1 MKHKLPELGYAYSA
15 LEPFID
21 AKTMEVHYTKHHQA
35 YVDKLNIALEGYP
48 NLQEKPIEKLLFNL
62 ERIPEKIRTAVRN
75 NGGGHLNHSFFW
87 RLLKKNVK
95 IKENLLEVIE
105 RDFGNFEIFRK
116 EFSEK
121 AVGLFGSGWCWL
133 VIDDGKLKIV
143 ATSNQDNPIS
153 DGMIPILCLDV
164 WEHAYYLKYQNK
176 RADYVE
182 NFFKIINWEQV
193 NKNYLDGLVR
203 L

>member
-1 MKHKLPELGYAYSA
+1 MKHKLPELCYAYSA

-48 NLQEKPIEKLLFNL
+48 NLQEKPVERLLFNL
-62 ERIPEKIRTAVRN
+62 ERIPEKIRTALRN

-87 RLLKKNVK
+87 SLIKKNIR
-95 IKENLLEVIE
+95 IKENLLKVIE
-105 RDFGNFEIFRK
+105 RDFGTFENFKK

-133 VIDDGKLKIV
+133 VIDDGKMKIV
-143 ATSNQDNPIS
+143 TTSNQDNPIS
-153 DGMIPILCLDV
+153 DGMIPILAIDV

-182 NFFKIINWEQV
+182 NFFKVINWEQV
-193 NKNYLDGLVR
+193 NKNYLDALVR